1 MKKYLLLFIVP
12 ALVLASGGHDGA
24 KDYDVV
30 WRTINFVLFFGILF
44 YLLKGPAKAAYRARI
59 DGIASRLEA
68 NQRILKES
76 RERKEQAKKDLEAAR
91 VQGAALIETAK
102 KEIIFAAEK
111 IKNATEQEI
120 ANLQKSFDEQKS
132 FEARKIKKEVVSEI
146 LDDVFASDDI
156 KFGQDKLV
164 KIVEKK
170 VG

>member
-1 MKKYLLLFIVP
+1 MKKYLFLFIVP
-12 ALVLASGGHDGA
+12 AFVLASGGHDGV
-24 KDYDVV
+24 KDYDVL
-30 WRTINFVLFFGILF
+30 WRSINFILFFGIF
-44 YLLKGPAKAAYRARI
+44 
-59 DGIASRLEA
+59 ASRLEA
-68 NQRILKES
+68 NQKILKES
-76 RERKEQAKKDLEAAR
+76 AARKEQAKKDLQDAK

-102 KEIIFAAEK
+102 KEIVFAAEK

-146 LDDVFASDDI
+146 LDDIFASDDI

-170 VG
+170 VR

>member
-1 MKKYLLLFIVP
+1 MKKYLFLFIIP
-12 ALVLASGGHDGA
+12 AFVLANGGHDGV
-24 KDYDVV
+24 KDYDVL
-30 WRTINFVLFFGILF
+30 WRSINFILFFGILF
-44 YLLKGPAKAAYRARI
+44 YLLKGPAKAAYQGRI

-68 NQRILKES
+68 NQKILKES
-76 RERKEQAKKDLEAAR
+76 AARKEQAKK
-91 VQGAALIETAK
+91 
-102 KEIIFAAEK
+102 EIVFAAEK